1 MLVRAFTDE
10 LIRVRGMFHAQQK
23 KPPLH
28 KNMPPVLSKL
38 MWVHALK
45 LRIEVRF
52 KREFSVIL
60 FGHICVIILSGLMDL
75 WVMGI
80 YFHLVHLL

>member
-52 KREFSVIL
+52 KR
-60 FGHICVIILSGLMDL
+60 
-75 WVMGI
+75 
-80 YFHLVHLL
+80 

>member
-45 LRIEVRF
+45 LRIEVP
-52 KREFSVIL
+52 L
-60 FGHICVIILSGLMDL
+60 
-75 WVMGI
+75 
-80 YFHLVHLL
+80 